1 MRAAL
6 LLLLLATGP
15 ASAEGNE
22 ITLGPWNRALRAS
35 SADTVTDGPL
45 VGGLLTYG
53 RRLDTTL
60 YPGLQL
66 WVEGNFAW
74 ASATGTMFQTMSTDV
89 GTVAFTAGARARYL
103 PLSHVAVSARVDV
116 GTART
121 SLTLAQGDYTASDS
135 GWGAVATA
143 AAGVDLLAAWWFG
156 IRFELSYTRATGASL
171 APHSASDDSTLHLPM
186 TAEPFGHLDLSG
198 PAFHFAFVAQF

>member
-1 MRAAL
+1 MRAVL
-6 LLLLLATGP
+6 VLLLATGT
-15 ASAEGNE
+15 ATAGGNE
-22 ITLGPWNRALRAS
+22 ITLGSWNRALRTS
-35 SADTVTDGPL
+35 SADAVTDNDL
-45 VGGLLTYG
+45 VGGVLTYA
-53 RRLDTTL
+53 RALDASL

-66 WVEGNFAW
+66 WAEAGLTW
-74 ASATGTMFQTMSTDV
+74 GGTTGTMFQTMSTDV

-156 IRFELSYTRATGASL
+156 IRFELSYTKATGASL
-171 APHSASDDSTLHLPM
+171 APHSASDDTTLHLPM

>member
-6 LLLLLATGP
+6 LLLLLATGT

-22 ITLGPWNRALRAS
+22 LTLGPWNRALRAS
-35 SADTVTDGPL
+35 SADAVTDKPL
-45 VGGLLTYG
+45 VGGLLGYG
-53 RRLDTTL
+53 HRLDTTL
-60 YPGLQL
+60 YPGLEL
-66 WVEGNFAW
+66 WAEADFAW
-74 ASATGTMFQTMSTDV
+74 ASTTGTMFQTMDTDV
-89 GTVAFTAGARARYL
+89 ENLAFTVGARARYV
-103 PLSHVAVSARVDV
+103 PLKHVAVSARLDA

-121 SLTLAQGDYTASDS
+121 ELTLQQGSFNANDA
-135 GWGAVATA
+135 GWGGIVTA

-156 IRFELSYTRATGASL
+156 VRFELSYTKTTGASL
-171 APHSASDDSTLHLPM
+171 TPRQSTDDDTLHLPM